1 MNYFIQ
7 SGLAGVTLYA
17 ALIKVL
23 LTLAIIMGLW
33 ALASVLLA
41 LLIGGTFQ
49 LFGHSQECC
58 KEILEASRVKPRLPL
73 ASSSRC
79 GTETRRRIA
88 RIRLLVPLDMR

>member
-49 LFGHSQECC
+49 LFGHGHGCS
-58 KEILEASRVKPRLPL
+58 KEILGVPRVKSPLPL
-73 ASSSRC
+73 AASSQCR
-79 GTETRRRIA
+79 TQTRGRA
-88 RIRLLVPLDMR
+88 A